1 MNKYIYLILCIL
13 FLTTG
18 CSRPPKDVVASVDD
32 EYITEEEYN
41 PYKQELE
48 KLSLGDIKFSS
59 SETSA
64 IEGLVDRKIVDREFK
79 KAGFTFDESEFK
91 NFKASYIEKTI
102 GEDAYNEFS
111 EYKSLNKNV
120 LDDFLINKFKID
132 KLKEKF
138 AKEFNL
144 TDDNLRN
151 EYQNKSAKYDSY
163 KVQFIFMKDLEKM
176 KENVLPMNYGLDI
189 LATLYSEEPVSAS
202 NGGIVDEYHIGE
214 KEPKFDLT
222 IQSLDRGETSDIV
235 ETKNGYYIIKLI
247 DINSGFENHKE
258 AVRNKLIDINFKHY
272 MDNIRR
278 NAKVK
283 IYRDLTT
290 E

>member
-1 MNKYIYLILCIL
+1 MKKYFYLILCIL

-18 CSRPPKDVVASVDD
+18 CSKPPKDVVASVDG
-32 EYITEEEYN
+32 EYITEEEYE
-41 PYKQELE
+41 PYKEE
-48 KLSLGDIKFSS
+48 IAKLSIGDINFNS
-59 SETSA
+59 SEKSA
-64 IEGLVDRKIVDREFK
+64 IEGLIDRKIVDREFQ
-79 KAGFTFDESEFK
+79 KAGFTLDESEFK
-91 NFKASYIEKTI
+91 KFKEDFLNKTI
-102 GEDAYNEFS
+102 DEDAFNEFS
-111 EYKSLNKNV
+111 EYKGLNKDVFNE
-120 LDDFLINKFKID
+120 FLINKFKFE

-138 AKEFNL
+138 ASEFNL
-144 TDDNLRN
+144 TDENLN
-151 EYQNKSAKYDSY
+151 GEYQNKSAKYDSY

-176 KENVLPMNYGLDI
+176 KENVLPMSYGMDI
-189 LATLYSEEPVSAS
+189 MATLYSEEPISAS
-202 NGGIVDEYHIGE
+202 NGGIIDEYHIGE

-222 IQSLDRGETSDIV
+222 IQSLKKGETSEIV

-247 DINSGFENHKE
+247 DINSGFESYKE
-258 AVRNKLIDINFKHY
+258 AVRKNLIDVNFKHY

>member
-41 PYKQELE
+41 PYKEELE

-79 KAGFTFDESEFK
+79 KAGFTLDESEFK

-102 GEDAYNEFS
+102 GEDAFNEFS
-111 EYKSLNKNV
+111 EYKSLNKNI

-189 LATLYSEEPVSAS
+189 LVTLYSEEPVSAS
-202 NGGIVDEYHIGE
+202 NGGIVDEYHIGK

-258 AVRNKLIDINFKHY
+258 AVRNNLIDINFKHY

>member
-1 MNKYIYLILCIL
+1 MKKYFYLILCIL

-18 CSRPPKDVVASVDD
+18 CSKPPKDVVASVDG
-32 EYITEEEYN
+32 EYITEEEYE
-41 PYKQELE
+41 PYKEE
-48 KLSLGDIKFSS
+48 IAKLSIGDINFNS
-59 SETSA
+59 SEKSA
-64 IEGLVDRKIVDREFK
+64 IEGLIDRKIVDREFQ
-79 KAGFTFDESEFK
+79 KAGFTLDESEFK
-91 NFKASYIEKTI
+91 KFKEDFLNKTI
-102 GEDAYNEFS
+102 DEDAFNEFS
-111 EYKSLNKNV
+111 EYKGLNKDFFNE
-120 LDDFLINKFKID
+120 FLINKFKFE

-138 AKEFNL
+138 ANEFNL
-144 TDDNLRN
+144 TDENLN
-151 EYQNKSAKYDSY
+151 GEYQNKSAKYDSY

-176 KENVLPMNYGLDI
+176 KENVLPMSYGMDI
-189 LATLYSEEPVSAS
+189 MATLYSEEPISAS
-202 NGGIVDEYHIGE
+202 NGGIIDEYHIGE

-222 IQSLDRGETSDIV
+222 IQSLKKGETSEIV

-247 DINSGFENHKE
+247 DINSGFESHKE
-258 AVRNKLIDINFKHY
+258 AVRKNLIDVNFKHY